1 MGLFSINYNKPGP
14 GVSKDA
20 PVKKPFFRFWE
31 VYFRKF
37 FDLIKLNMLF
47 AIPTAVTI
55 VLVFAFGF
63 FISGINQ
70 SLSFLGYLPFVLL
83 SPFVAGLTFVCRNY
97 AREEH
102 AFILSDFWDAVKN
115 NWKQFLVNGLICYVF
130 YMLMSVAISFYST
143 QVQQNSLLYVP
154 LVVCLVLAFLFICA
168 QFYIPVMIIT
178 FDLSLSKIY
187 KNALIFAIIGL
198 WRNLMLI
205 AIIGVFI
212 LAAVI
217 FLAVIFFL
225 VLPPLAIM
233 VLLVLL
239 IFWAFG
245 FFGFLVN
252 FAVYPLLVKYIIKP
266 YEKEQEDKKNAL
278 GETSEEEE
286 DEPDFQDSLY

>member
-143 QVQQNSLLYVP
+143 QVQQNPLLYVP

-212 LAAVI
+212 LA
-217 FLAVIFFL
+217 AVIFFL

>member
-1 MGLFSINYNKPGP
+1 MIFLGLFSINYNKPGP

-187 KNALIFAIIGL
+187 KNALIFAIVGL

-212 LAAVI
+212 LA
-217 FLAVIFFL
+217 AVIFFL